1 MSGREETEIEFKKY
15 FQPSPAHTKT
25 HMVVIQGADRG
36 HRPAGGVIADNI
48 LLILVDTF
56 QSELCTNILYIP
68 ASRAHNQR
76 ENKSQH

>member
-15 FQPSPAHTKT
+15 FQPSPAHIKT

-36 HRPAGGVIADNI
+36 PRSAGGVIADNI